1 MIEERLRETLE
12 RVAAAEPGEAGAYD
26 RFLRRKARRTR
37 AAAGGTALLLVLLLG
52 STAAVPS
59 LLARLRAND
68 QIRRLYA
75 SGHAGPAT
83 WQPGPLVAVAP
94 VQGFEVDVPAGWEAT
109 PTWKG
114 FALRPTDPA
123 RRGLLPGD
131 VQVDTAYLEAF
142 YNPAGK
148 DLYHDSSLPPARA
161 PFRIRQD
168 PQSRGRFP
176 DGRGWFRTDGVQ
188 GRWRT
193 THWYVSWPYHCQAG
207 EECPDVLAMRALRVA
222 FTVEAAAAPQ
232 VLGLAERLLR
242 SARPITN
249 ALQGQAHAPR
259 PDCLIDRSVVASRN
273 VEAYPLI
280 NGATTEVVFFWRFR
294 TTRYLTPCAVR
305 FRLGVEL
312 LDRRG
317 RAHVRG
323 NGVVMQLDAALPE
336 GSERELNKTGTASAY
351 LDWTNWCGSR
361 SVRARWL
368 DPVLGDA
375 EVPDL
380 PVPGCDDPTK
390 PSVLTAHPD
399 G

>member
-75 SGHAGPAT
+75 SGQAGPAT

-114 FALRPTDPA
+114 FALRPADPA
-123 RRGLLPGD
+123 RQRLLAEP
-131 VQVDTAYLEAF
+131 VQVDTAYLEAS

-148 DLYHDSSLPPARA
+148 DLYHDRSELPAGTL
-161 PFRIRQD
+161 FRIRQD
-168 PQSRGRFP
+168 PQSRGRFS
-176 DGRGWFRTDGVQ
+176 DGRGWFRTDGVD
-188 GRWRT
+188 GRWRMT
-193 THWYVSWPYHCQAG
+193 RWYVSWPYHCQRG
-207 EECPDVLAMRALRVA
+207 EPCPDVLAMRALRVA
-222 FTVEAAAAPQ
+222 FTADAAVAPQ
-232 VLGLAERLLR
+232 VLSLAERLLR

-249 ALQGQAHAPR
+249 AVAGQTQAAR
-259 PDCLIDRSVVASRN
+259 PDCLPDHSVVARSDFNPLVRLRTLAG
-273 VEAYPLI
+273 EADFVW
-280 NGATTEVVFFWRFR
+280 AFR
-294 TTRYLTPCAVR
+294 TTRYLTPCVL
-305 FRLGVEL
+305 RLRLRVEI
-312 LDRRG
+312 LDGG
-317 RAHVRG
+317 RLADVRG
-323 NGVVMQLDAALPE
+323 NGLTVEQDVDLPE
-336 GSERELNKTGTASAY
+336 GSRDRIGETWAGVTWS
-351 LDWTNWCGSR
+351 NWCGSR
-361 SVRARWL
+361 SARLRWS
-368 DPVLGDA
+368 DPRFGR
-375 EVPDL
+375 PRGL
-380 PVPGCDDPTK
+380 PLPAPICRDPTK